1 MNLNTWSLF
10 TAAALVVILIP
21 GPLSLLM
28 VSNSLNHGI
37 RRSWPAFVGGV
48 SASLC
53 LLSASA
59 MGLGALLAASAQLF
73 QALKVAGALYLFY
86 LAWVSWRQSRQAA
99 MPATLAAPGKGSVG
113 ALFGR
118 AFTLGASNPKDILF
132 FAAFLPQ
139 FITAGE
145 PLAPQLAVMI
155 ITWAVL
161 DLACKLG
168 YGLLARAAAGYLR
181 SGRGQQWFNRSS
193 AALFAGAGTAA
204 LFSRA

>member
-1 MNLNTWSLF
+1 MTFDTWLLF
-10 TAAALVVILIP
+10 ATAAFVVIVIP

-28 VSNSLNHGI
+28 VSNSLNLGI
-37 RRSWPAFVGGV
+37 ARSWPAFVGGV

-59 MGLGALLAASAQLF
+59 MGLGALLAASTTVF

-86 LAWVSWRQSRQAA
+86 LAWASWRQARRSV
-99 MPATLAAPGKGSVG
+99 TTAAPETPIRGGF
-113 ALFGR
+113 APLFGR

-139 FITAGE
+139 FIQASI
-145 PLAPQLAVMI
+145 PLWQQLGVMI
-155 ITWAVL
+155 ATWAAL

-168 YGLLARAAAGYLR
+168 YGLLARSAGGYLR
-181 SGRGQQWFNRSS
+181 SGRGQQWFNRAS
-193 AALFAGAGTAA
+193 AALFATAGTAA
-204 LFSRA
+204 LLSQR